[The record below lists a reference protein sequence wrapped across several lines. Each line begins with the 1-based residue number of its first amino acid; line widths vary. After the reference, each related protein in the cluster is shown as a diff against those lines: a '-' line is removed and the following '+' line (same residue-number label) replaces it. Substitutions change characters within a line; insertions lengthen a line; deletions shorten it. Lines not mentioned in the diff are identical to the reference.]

1 MNSAAVPNVLGRAIA
16 AFSIE
21 GPSVTPIGGSGRF
34 FARQRHTRANPIV
47 ERFPWLAS
55 PARRCIDNFAAVQR
69 GLGTWWW
76 PPAAQMMRGR
86 ELPPSSPSVGRNSEA
101 DDRGRPFFRQI
112 RTSRV
117 AVNQHSCQ
125 TDGALSATSS
135 RNIARLHEV
144 DLKQQRAF
152 GPGAYSM
159 VIIMRTSLWAE
170 RLTSPARLI
179 RLASCLK
186 RADRFRFMRTGVSQR
201 IDFYLYNLLVRASYR
216 SRCGRVGNYRR
227 RCLPESMRI
236 NSPVMVDAPSISHS
250 AVSATSAGQMARWS
264 GNSVSCPR
272 TFAS

>member
-1 MNSAAVPNVLGRAIA
+1 
-16 AFSIE
+16 
-21 GPSVTPIGGSGRF
+21 
-34 FARQRHTRANPIV
+34 V
-47 ERFPWLAS
+47 ERFPRLAS

-159 VIIMRTSLWAE
+159 VIIMRTKHRQGRSD
-170 RLTSPARLI
+170 PALSKSGCFLEQAGPQSAREEFPDPVGHHF
-179 RLASCLK
+179 A
-186 RADRFRFMRTGVSQR
+186 
-201 IDFYLYNLLVRASYR
+201 
-216 SRCGRVGNYRR
+216 CG
-227 RCLPESMRI
+227 
-236 NSPVMVDAPSISHS
+236 
-250 AVSATSAGQMARWS
+250 
-264 GNSVSCPR
+264 
-272 TFAS
+272 